1 MIMCLFLVLLGPCP
15 QVLGARLFSH
25 QRVLKD
31 LTDALSTRSDTRPL
45 AHREGAWMVTEVM
58 RERMSL
64 GLVMGDH
71 PSIAGRSRVLARGSI
86 ILEGTESKREER
98 PRP

>member
-1 MIMCLFLVLLGPCP
+1 M
-15 QVLGARLFSH
+15 
-25 QRVLKD
+25 
-31 LTDALSTRSDTRPL
+31 
-45 AHREGAWMVTEVM
+45 MVIEVM
-58 RERMSL
+58 RERMGL

-86 ILEGTESKREER
+86 ILEGTEGKREER